1 MYACDSA
8 MFDYDTLK
16 GLPGF
21 CTAKNIQEIYLKKF
35 TPKEKR
41 LSWKEWSYTREKYD
55 VLFFKDMNDS

>member
-21 CTAKNIQEIYLKKF
+21 CTVKNIQEIYLKEI
-35 TPKEKR
+35 TPEEKR
-41 LSWKEWSYTREKYD
+41 LSWRECIQTKDKYD
-55 VLFFKDMNDS
+55 PLFFY